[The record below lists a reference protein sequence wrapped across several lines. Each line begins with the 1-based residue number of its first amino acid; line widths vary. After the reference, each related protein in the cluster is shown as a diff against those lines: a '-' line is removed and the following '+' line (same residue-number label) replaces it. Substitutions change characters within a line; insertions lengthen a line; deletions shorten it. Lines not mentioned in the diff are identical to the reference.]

1 MHDALSPTATS
12 PVLVVAFTGREIT
25 AVRHAVARRAA
36 GAGLAG
42 DQLYDFVLAVHEIVT
57 NAVVHGGGRGEL
69 RMWETGQTV
78 ECEITDLGA
87 GGTVEVHEE
96 LPLEAGRRGL
106 RLARL
111 LVDRLE
117 VIESATGTAVRL
129 TSATPIGT

>member
-1 MHDALSPTATS
+1 MRDAVSRAATA
-12 PVLVVAFTGREIT
+12 PVLVMAFTGREIT

-36 GAGLAG
+36 EAGLAG
-42 DQLYDFVLAVHEIVT
+42 NQLHDFVLAVHEIVT
-57 NAVVHGGGRGEL
+57 NAVVHGGGRGDL
-69 RMWETGQTV
+69 RMWEAGQTV

-87 GGTVEVHEE
+87 GGAVEVREE

-129 TSATPIGT
+129 MSAIRLVT